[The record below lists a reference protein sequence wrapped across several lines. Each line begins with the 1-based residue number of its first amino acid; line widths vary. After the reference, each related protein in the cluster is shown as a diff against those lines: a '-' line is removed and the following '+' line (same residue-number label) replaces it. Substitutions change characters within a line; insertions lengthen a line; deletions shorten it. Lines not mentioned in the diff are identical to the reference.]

1 MVPLIHTKID
11 LKIFLVL
18 YIRMASNICSPKEFN
33 PVVNMIFT
41 KPKTNNS
48 GGKSIGIL
56 NSNTKK
62 SIFMQT
68 PVMMNWGVNTY
79 DNPNGKSYDFSLQFP
94 REEFSSTETN
104 EFLDMLSKFE
114 DNVKE
119 KAQEN
124 PRDWFGK
131 ASMSKEVIDALWSP
145 MLKYPKDNDTGEP
158 DKTRSPTL
166 KVKLPVWENE
176 FKFEVFNV
184 DGELLL
190 PNENGDGPESFI
202 EKGSNTAC
210 ILQCGGIWFANG
222 KFGVT
227 WKLFQTV
234 VKQVERMDK
243 GQCYINVSKEPTNE
257 VVEEKKVNTYETDE
271 EEEDEMVSPPQEEP
285 VEEEPVEEEPVEEE
299 PVVEKKKTTKKKTS
313 KK

>member
-1 MVPLIHTKID
+1 
-11 LKIFLVL
+11 
-18 YIRMASNICSPKEFN
+18 MASTICSPKDFSPSE
-33 PVVNMIFT
+33 NMIFT

-48 GGKSIGIL
+48 GGKTIGIL
-56 NSNTKK
+56 NSTTKK

-94 REEFSSTETN
+94 REEFSTTETN
-104 EFLDMLSKFE
+104 IFLDMLTKFE
-114 DNVKE
+114 ENIKE
-119 KAQEN
+119 KAQQN

-145 MLKYPKDNDTGEP
+145 MLKYPKDSETGEP

-166 KVKLPVWENE
+166 KVKLPVWEGE
-176 FKFEVFNV
+176 FKFQIFNV
-184 DGELLL
+184 DGDPLL
-190 PNENGDGPESFI
+190 PNENGDGPEAFI

-210 ILQCGGIWFANG
+210 ILQCGGVWFANG

-234 VKQVERMDK
+234 VKQVERLNK
-243 GQCYINVSKEPTNE
+243 GQCYINVSKDEGEMSNKEEPT
-257 VVEEKKVNTYETDE
+257 EEAENKKVTTYETDDE
-271 EEEDEMVSPPQEEP
+271 EEEEMVSPPTEEP
-285 VEEEPVEEEPVEEE
+285 SEEAVEE
-299 PVVEKKKTTKKKTS
+299 PVVEKKKATKKKTS